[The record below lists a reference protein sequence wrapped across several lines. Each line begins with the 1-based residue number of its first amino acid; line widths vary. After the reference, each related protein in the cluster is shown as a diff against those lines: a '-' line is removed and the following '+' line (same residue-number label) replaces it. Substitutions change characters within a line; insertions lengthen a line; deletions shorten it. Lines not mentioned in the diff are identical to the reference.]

1 MTFIS
6 SSCSATDEGHRPKR
20 FLLNFLSFLEFLL
33 YIFSFARSC
42 PSSFSITI
50 LNYLLEVWTVNP
62 FGSFW
67 RSISVGS
74 KHFNLLYIYIYIYI
88 QRERERER
96 EIERG
101 AVRIKT

>member
-1 MTFIS
+1 MENEDGQLRAKENIYS
-6 SSCSATDEGHRPKR
+6 KNSKNDKKI
-20 FLLNFLSFLEFLL
+20 LNFLSFLEFLL

-88 QRERERER
+88 
-96 EIERG
+96 
-101 AVRIKT
+101 